1 MTEANNSR
9 LARLQSRVRAALPF
23 ASGVFA
29 AFLAIALFFFLF
41 PSNPVT
47 QTQVNQAIANALA
60 SATPRAAFSADV
72 YQVILP
78 SLVAVESKGP
88 DAGDNEDDSLGSGVL
103 FNDSGQI
110 LTSLHVI
117 EGAVEIN
124 ILFTD
129 GSESPAI
136 VVDQNP
142 EIDIA
147 ILQPEVLPQ
156 VWAPAVLGNPGA
168 MRVGDEAYVV
178 GHPLGLFASMSAGV
192 ISGFDRTFHLPNSN
206 RTMEGLIQFDAAANP
221 GNSGGPLLN
230 RNGHVIGIVT
240 GIVSPS
246 DNGYFIG
253 IAFAVPIGAA
263 AGGGGSPPY

>member
-1 MTEANNSR
+1 M
-9 LARLQSRVRAALPF
+9 LPF

-29 AFLAIALFFFLF
+29 AFLAIGLFFFLF
-41 PSNPVT
+41 PSNQLT
-47 QTQVNQAIANALA
+47 QTEVNQAIANALA

-88 DAGDNEDDSLGSGVL
+88 NANDNEDDSLGSGVL

-117 EGAVEIN
+117 DGAVEIH

-129 GSESPAI
+129 GSESLAV
-136 VVDQNP
+136 VVDQYP

-147 ILQPEVLPQ
+147 VLQPEVLPQ

-178 GHPLGLFASMSAGV
+178 GHPLG
-192 ISGFDRTFHLPNSN
+192 N
-206 RTMEGLIQFDAAANP
+206 R
-221 GNSGGPLLN
+221 GPK
-230 RNGHVIGIVT
+230 
-240 GIVSPS
+240 
-246 DNGYFIG
+246 F
-253 IAFAVPIGAA
+253 
-263 AGGGGSPPY
+263 